1 MLAGLSVISA
11 LFPRVPAY
19 ALVALLAWISLA
31 LLYRGYKLY
40 RKGKSAGTNI
50 NEKTP

>member
-1 MLAGLSVISA
+1 

-19 ALVALLAWISLA
+19 TLVALLAWISLA

-40 RKGKSAGTNI
+40 RKGKSAGTKI
-50 NEKTP
+50 NEKSP